1 MKNSA
6 HYSSFC
12 SYKSAFTHAR
22 DQSSFS
28 TSDYPLLKVSS
39 DGEDAPRIERKIAPD
54 ALAAMKAGREAKK
67 AKEASILA
75 KRMAAL
81 AAARE
86 AKKK

>member
-1 MKNSA
+1 M
-6 HYSSFC
+6 
-12 SYKSAFTHAR
+12 
-22 DQSSFS
+22 
-28 TSDYPLLKVSS
+28 SS
-39 DGEDAPRIERKIAPD
+39 DGEDALSVKRKIAPE

-75 KRMAAL
+75 GRMAAL